1 MAISIIIT
9 STSTPICGI
18 GSGIG
23 LGVTCIYKLTT
34 STFVTTKGASTSFM
48 DNKDKLQEIVASLA
62 PPLIYV
68 SIFMVVATNLF
79 WELTATGIGYT
90 EENL

>member
-1 MAISIIIT
+1 
-9 STSTPICGI
+9 
-18 GSGIG
+18 
-23 LGVTCIYKLTT
+23 
-34 STFVTTKGASTSFM
+34 M

-79 WELTATGIGYT
+79 WELTATSIGYT